1 MPATERIE
9 PDASRRSERARTAIL
24 EATRE
29 LVAGVGYANTTIDG
43 IASRAGVGKQ
53 TIYRWWPS
61 KSAVVLEMWVPLIHP
76 RIGFADTGD
85 LAADIKAQLRTVI
98 DLAAD
103 PEFAPSLR
111 ALVAESQYD
120 EALAGQLVDQ
130 IFGPRTEACKERL
143 RSAQAAGQLRTDVD
157 LDLVV
162 DLLYGGFY
170 HRFLLRVGPL
180 DAAYADAAVDAAL
193 RGLAPQ
199 PAAVHRTR

>member
-1 MPATERIE
+1 MPAPVRAE

-24 EATRE
+24 DATRE
-29 LVAGVGYANTTIDG
+29 LVASVGYDNTTIDG
-43 IASRAGVGKQ
+43 IAARAGVGKQ

-61 KSAVVLEMWVPLIHP
+61 KSAVVLEMWVPRVHP

-98 DLAAD
+98 ALAAD
-103 PEFAPSLR
+103 PGVAPLLR
-111 ALVAESQYD
+111 ALVAESQHD
-120 EALAGQLVDQ
+120 EALAEQLVAQ
-130 IFGPRTEACKERL
+130 IFGPRIEACKERL
-143 RSAQAAGQLRTDVD
+143 RAAQAAGQLRSDVD

-180 DAAYADAAVDAAL
+180 DAAYADAAVDIAL
-193 RGLAPQ
+193 QGLAPL
-199 PAAVHRTR
+199 R